1 LNKKKI
7 ILAVIASI
15 VVIIGAYFGYT
26 NLNKKVI
33 TNYANFD
40 TDKANGCKIDND
52 IISIDKG
59 GTYDVSGSTTN
70 GYIIVNTS
78 DDVELVLDNVNIN
91 SKDNAPIRVEK
102 ANSIKITIKDNST
115 NTLTGGDNKD
125 YGAVIASNSPIIIEG
140 NGTLNINSSKEGIE
154 VKNNDITIN
163 SGTIIIKSADDGINA
178 GGDGGLIT
186 INNGTIYVDAQ
197 GDGIDSNKDLII
209 NNGALFIMGSAKA
222 DNGSIDTDGK
232 YQINGGT
239 VVGLSNAMLQS
250 PDADSNQKTILFY
263 LDNAIDANTLIT
275 LSDDTNNVSFI
286 ADRSFKTLTISS
298 PKIVDGTYHLYT
310 GGTNTGKLNY
320 GIYSDGSYTKGNIV
334 TISNMTDFN
343 INSITNWFGN
353 TDDMRGQPN
362 NIGGLIPQ
370 Y

>member
-1 LNKKKI
+1 MNKKKI

-15 VVIIGAYFGYT
+15 VVVIGAYFGYKKF
-26 NLNKKVI
+26 NKVII

-59 GTYDVSGSTTN
+59 GTYDISGSTDN
-70 GYIIVNTS
+70 GYIIINTNE
-78 DDVELVLDNVNIN
+78 DVELVLDNVNIN

-102 ANSIKITIKDNST
+102 ANSIKITIKDN

-140 NGTLNINSSKEGIE
+140 NGTLNINSTKEGIE

-163 SGTIIIKSADDGINA
+163 SGTIIIKSTDDGINA

-209 NNGALFIMGSAKA
+209 NNGSLFIMGSAKA

-239 VVGLSNAMLQS
+239 IVGLGNAMLQS

-263 LDNAIDANTLIT
+263 LNNAIDANTLIT
-275 LSDDTNNVSFI
+275 LSDETNN
-286 ADRSFKTLTISS
+286 ISQ
-298 PKIVDGTYHLYT
+298 LC
-310 GGTNTGKLNY
+310 
-320 GIYSDGSYTKGNIV
+320 
-334 TISNMTDFN
+334 
-343 INSITNWFGN
+343 
-353 TDDMRGQPN
+353 
-362 NIGGLIPQ
+362 
-370 Y
+370 